1 MNKDPEWINTYIP
14 KKTIATTLGWS
25 LPIINMGGHP
35 LLNNTL
41 LENPIFWGD
50 SKTNGK
56 PMENQWVQSISHTN
70 LTNPIFGFAALF
82 LGGEYLMDLDLPGG
96 WLWNVMNSY
105 ELGIMGINH
114 KWDDP
119 LVNHETSFAT
129 LLLKVNKNHLLK
141 VKKPSFATIPMF
153 PMGFGGVASIWE
165 IIGSEIKPENII
177 QPVEALRLTEHS
189 MAPPDVNNFNILI
202 YG

>member
-1 MNKDPEWINTYIP
+1 
-14 KKTIATTLGWS
+14 
-25 LPIINMGGHP
+25 MGGHP

-96 WLWNVMNSY
+96 WL
-105 ELGIMGINH
+105 
-114 KWDDP
+114 
-119 LVNHETSFAT
+119 
-129 LLLKVNKNHLLK
+129 
-141 VKKPSFATIPMF
+141 
-153 PMGFGGVASIWE
+153 
-165 IIGSEIKPENII
+165 
-177 QPVEALRLTEHS
+177 
-189 MAPPDVNNFNILI
+189 
-202 YG
+202 